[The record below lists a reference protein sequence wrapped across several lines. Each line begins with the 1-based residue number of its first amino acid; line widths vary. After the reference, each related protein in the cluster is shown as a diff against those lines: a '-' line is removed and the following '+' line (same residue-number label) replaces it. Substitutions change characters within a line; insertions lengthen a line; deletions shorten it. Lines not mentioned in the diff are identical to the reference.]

1 MGYQAVKLLYR
12 LLDKEEMSLQRIL
25 VLLVRVIERR
35 LIDYRSLID
44 FVVIQVMYYI
54 RNYVCK
60 GIKVDQVLDAVGIS
74 RFNFE
79 KRFKEEVGEIIYVM
93 IYVEKLEKARSL
105 LILIILSINEIS

>member
-1 MGYQAVKLLYR
+1 M
-12 LLDKEEMSLQRIL
+12 
-25 VLLVRVIERR
+25 
-35 LIDYRSLID
+35 
-44 FVVIQVMYYI
+44 
-54 RNYVCK
+54 
-60 GIKVDQVLDAVGIS
+60 DAVGIS